1 MSQQNLFNTTA
12 FQADGSPI
20 RAKIMGIG
28 GAGLSLVDGLR
39 LDGFDAVRTVALD
52 VDAATLSDSIASE
65 KVALGRRLTRGMG
78 TGGEPS
84 LGRKAAEEDRTL
96 IRKHLDGVDLV
107 FLLAGLGGGTGG
119 GVAPEVARL
128 AREAGALVFAFC
140 PLPFSWE
147 KQRHKLAEDALA
159 DLRKFANAVVPLP
172 DDSLLQV
179 GGPAASALECFARA
193 GRNVSCG
200 ISSICSLVFRKGMI
214 DVDFAHIRKAFNLRS
229 GRTLFGIGEGQG
241 EDALRQAL
249 RDLLLCPMLHLPDV
263 SRAADVLLITVTGSP
278 GMSMAALQQVAA
290 GVREE
295 FKAGEHV
302 VFGAHVDEN
311 MGDRVEIC
319 VLGATDLEAGAPV
332 ADVAPAAAPV
342 LTASPKA
349 AKRGRGAHTSKL
361 KRAAKRKPRKG
372 KGKAASKPSEDQNL
386 FDFMQTENQ
395 RGIFGDHDNR
405 NLYEGE
411 DLDVPTYLRR
421 GVKIA
426 V

>member
-12 FQADGSPI
+12 FQTDGSPI

-52 VDAATLSDSIASE
+52 VDVAALSDSIASE

-96 IRKHLDGVDLV
+96 IRKHLDGVDLI

-119 GVAPEVARL
+119 GVAPEVAKL
-128 AREAGALVFAFC
+128 ARDAGALVFAFC

-172 DDSLLQV
+172 NDSLLQV
-179 GGPAASALECFARA
+179 GGPDASALECFAQA

-290 GVREE
+290 GIREE

-332 ADVAPAAAPV
+332 ADVAPDAAPV

-361 KRAAKRKPRKG
+361 KRAAKRKPR
-372 KGKAASKPSEDQNL
+372 
-386 FDFMQTENQ
+386 
-395 RGIFGDHDNR
+395 
-405 NLYEGE
+405 
-411 DLDVPTYLRR
+411 
-421 GVKIA
+421 
-426 V
+426 